1 MSDIPFVIFVAYSY
15 TKLPGCGSKGF
26 LHSQNVTAIIFLL
39 LEAKLLKRIHLLKQE
54 ITEMESITE
63 KVSL

>member
-1 MSDIPFVIFVAYSY
+1 MTFHLLFFGAYSY
-15 TKLPGCGSKGF
+15 TKSPGCGSKGF
-26 LHSQNVTAIIFLL
+26 LHSQNVTAIIYLV
-39 LEAKLLKRIHLLKQE
+39 LETKLLKQIHLLRQE